1 MDVDEAVARRTVVLK
16 LSVPGESAR
25 HAASGEEAE
34 ST

>member
-1 MDVDEAVARRTVVLK
+1 MSTRQWLAAQSSWK

-25 HAASGEEAE
+25 HAAGGEEAE